1 LLLECFNMVFKRFC
15 LLIDFKRF
23 HHLIRS
29 VQIHLGLVKLNRSN
43 RLELEELI
51 KPLIKLVEDGA
62 NLIQPSAI
70 LSFQLLHIALQLLGL
85 FLVHTFNGADP
96 VSLEYEIFLAFKGG
110 REQAS
115 VSRAGG
121 QVVTFGYKRHV
132 LGCLIDLLWLRGRVH
147 AFIRTWS

>member
-1 LLLECFNMVFKRFC
+1 MVFKRFC

-29 VQIHLGLVKLNRSN
+29 VQIHLGLVKLNRPN
-43 RLELEELI
+43 RLELEELL

-115 VSRAGG
+115 VRKSLTESMLASAPQFSVVACNAHSGGGGTQSR
-121 QVVTFGYKRHV
+121 YRE
-132 LGCLIDLLWLRGRVH
+132 
-147 AFIRTWS
+147 